1 MRDWGAFKTM
11 HIISMAAQVDG
22 ARLELTNDGMVA
34 VEKMW
39 LKPIINI
46 KLADSALIFHDGNSS
61 SITSLSVAGR
71 WDGNR

>member
-39 LKPIINI
+39 LIANHKY
-46 KLADSALIFHDGNSS
+46 
-61 SITSLSVAGR
+61 
-71 WDGNR
+71 